1 MNFLAV
7 DDETLCLDD
16 LRLALEK
23 LRPGCVCACYTSPA
37 EALEHA
43 RRHPL
48 DAALLDIELGSMS
61 GLALA
66 QQLKDIQPSVHIIF
80 VTGHEKYAVQAFAL
94 HANGYLLKPVSLD
107 DLRRELTFLY
117 GEPPATAPV
126 RVQTFDG
133 FEVFV
138 GGKPLVFGRAKS
150 KELLA
155 CLVDRRG
162 AGLTTREACSLLW
175 EDGEYNI
182 SRKNY
187 FQTLVHDLR
196 RTLRQAGVE
205 SILVRTH
212 NSIAIHPEAIDCDSY
227 RFLDGDVRAV
237 NSYRHN
243 YLPGYSWAEF
253 SVARLERL

>member
-1 MNFLAV
+1 MNFMAIDLDAG
-7 DDETLCLDD
+7 CLDD
-16 LRLALEK
+16 LRRALEM
-23 LRPGCVCACYTSPA
+23 LRPGCVCACYTDPDR
-37 EALEHA
+37 ALAHA

-48 DAALLDIELGSMS
+48 DAVLLDTELGSVS
-61 GLALA
+61 GLTLA
-66 QQLKDIQPSVHIIF
+66 KQLKDIQPSVHIIF
-80 VTGHEKYAVQAFAL
+80 VTDQEKYAVSAFAL
-94 HANGYLLKPVSLD
+94 HANGYLLKPVNPE

-117 GEPPATAPV
+117 GEAPVSSPV

-138 GGKPLVFGRAKS
+138 DGKPLVFGRAKS

-175 EDGEYNI
+175 EDGVYNV

-187 FQTLVHDLR
+187 FQTIVHDLR

-205 SILVRTH
+205 NILVKTR
-212 NSIAIHPEAIDCDSY
+212 NSIAIRPEAIDCDSY

-253 SVARLERL
+253 SVARLEGL